1 MTRSAP
7 EFDQRP
13 TGDNDI
19 LQLHQYLIGLR
30 RRQSWLHTAHTE
42 AVEVSNTG
50 YVYRTVA
57 DGHELTVA
65 LNIGDDPL
73 PVALPRP
80 GRITA
85 GSGAP
90 TAGARCR
97 SGGSAARMGHRRAAV
112 NWPPGDAAPGA
123 VAVGSAT
130 GIGLRMAEMH
140 WCATCIADILATDS
154 SGPPARSRRITR
166 GLS

>member
-1 MTRSAP
+1 M
-7 EFDQRP
+7 
-13 TGDNDI
+13 I
-19 LQLHQYLIGLR
+19 LHHFRMHDAGVLLTLRRRVLIGLR
-30 RRQSWLHTAHTE
+30 RRQSWLHTARTE

-80 GRITA
+80 GRIAA

-90 TAGARCR
+90 
-97 SGGSAARMGHRRAAV
+97 
-112 NWPPGDAAPGA
+112 PPDH
-123 VAVGSAT
+123 VADLVV
-130 GIGLRMAEMH
+130 
-140 WCATCIADILATDS
+140 
-154 SGPPARSRRITR
+154 PPHGWVIVEPQ
-166 GLS
+166 